1 MNINNSLYNCCEIK
15 LKEITSKIAEA
26 FPIAT

>member
-15 LKEITSKIAEA
+15 LKEFTSKTAEA